1 MAPYFQ
7 PQFDRLNS
15 IMKHSLALL
24 ALFTTFLTQALTAQ
38 PEPSPFSPPPKPEVT
53 TLESKITAVTVY
65 ADRAR
70 VTREVT
76 IALPQKSNRFSF
88 SKLPSWI
95 DEGSVRVSLKAA
107 DGAKGEVLD
116 VQVRRTYLTAA
127 SDEEVRKAQDAVQE
141 IADQL
146 SELSDQ
152 GKVIEQRRKHL
163 ESIRVFSLDKLPKD
177 AATREVKVAEY
188 TDFLTFLETSLTKLN
203 ADRRVLEIKRRDL
216 QPEQNARQKRLS
228 ELNSRA
234 RLEERSVEVAL
245 RGQGQ
250 ATVVLTYLL
259 AGASWEPAHELRA
272 DEKGGKVNISSHAV
286 VRQST
291 GEDWG
296 VAKLSFSTQNLSRTA
311 RIPELDTLLV
321 GQGAKAPVQIF
332 QQQEDTY
339 QQAFGNYKSQNRLWF
354 NNNPI
359 ANKQIAIRNLDF
371 NDAIQQKAVR
381 TFAKL
386 SERATTAH
394 FHALA
399 DKAVPTD
406 GQPVRLPIGELS
418 LTRTERIVA
427 APEASLNA
435 ARVFALNNKNGQAL
449 LPGKVTLYLGP
460 NFLGSTSID
469 FVGPGEEFS
478 LYAGVEDQVKVSR
491 VLDRSKSEKR
501 KTSFSSKTELQAS
514 WIIEVENLADVVKS
528 IRLADR
534 IPVSQTEEVRVR
546 SVKISPKITPDEKGL
561 FSWDLALAPK
571 QKRMLTVEYVVQYPS
586 NYTSRRQTLS
596 PNSNFQQEAPN
607 PAPMDSLR
615 LQIRSLESKF

>member
-1 MAPYFQ
+1 MNLRYPFIHSVLILFLGQQAY
-7 PQFDRLNS
+7 PQ
-15 IMKHSLALL
+15 
-24 ALFTTFLTQALTAQ
+24 QAEEKDNVQ
-38 PEPSPFSPPPKPEVT
+38 
-53 TLESKITAVTVY
+53 TLDSKITAVTVY

-70 VTREVT
+70 VTREAT
-76 IALPQKSNRFSF
+76 LALPAKPDRFSF
-88 SKLPSWI
+88 AKLPSWI
-95 DEGSVRVSLKAA
+95 DEGSVRVSLKNAA
-107 DGAKGEVLD
+107 GAKGEVLD
-116 VQVRRTYLTAA
+116 VQIRRTYLTAA
-127 SDEEVRKAQDAVQE
+127 SDDEVRKAQDAVQE
-141 IADQL
+141 ITDQL
-146 SELSDQ
+146 GELSDQ

-163 ESIRVFSLDKLPKD
+163 ESIRVFALDKLPKD
-177 AATREVKVAEY
+177 VATREVKVAEY

-203 ADRRVLEIKRRDL
+203 ADRRALEIKRRDL
-216 QPEQNARQKRLS
+216 QPEQNVRHKRLS
-228 ELNSRA
+228 ELNSKA
-234 RLEERSVEVAL
+234 QLEERQVEVSL

-250 ATVVLTYLL
+250 ATVILTYLL

-272 DEKGGKVNISSHAV
+272 EEAGGKINISSYAV

-296 VAKLSFSTQNLSRTA
+296 ATKLSFSTQNLSRTA

-321 GQGAKAPVQIF
+321 GQGSKAPVQIL

-339 QQAFGNYKSQNRLWF
+339 QDALGNYRSQNRLWF
-354 NNNPI
+354 DNNPI

-394 FHALA
+394 FPALA
-399 DKAVPTD
+399 EKAVPTD

-418 LTRTERIVA
+418 LSRTERIVA

-435 ARVFALNNKNGQAL
+435 ARVFELNNQSGQAL
-449 LPGKVTLYLGP
+449 LPGKVTLYLGTD
-460 NFLGSTSID
+460 FLGSTAID
-469 FVGPGEEFS
+469 FVGPGEGFS

-514 WIIEVENLADVVKS
+514 WIIEVENLSSVAKNV
-528 IRLADR
+528 RLADR
-534 IPVSQTEEVRVR
+534 IPVSQTDEVKVR

-561 FSWDLALAPK
+561 FSWDLELAPK
-571 QKRMLTVEYVVQYPS
+571 EKRTLTVEYIVQYPS
-586 NYTSRRQTLS
+586 DYTQRSFFKGKGRPQFQNNSFS
-596 PNSNFQQEAPN
+596 PNQTGDFEMNS
-607 PAPMDSLR
+607 
-615 LQIRSLESKF
+615 LQIQLKSLESKF

>member
-1 MAPYFQ
+1 MTF
-7 PQFDRLNS
+7 
-15 IMKHSLALL
+15 LAQGLL
-24 ALFTTFLTQALTAQ
+24 AQQA
-38 PEPSPFSPPPKPEVT
+38 PSPFAPPPKPKVAI
-53 TLESKITAVTVY
+53 LDSKITAVTVY

-70 VTREVT
+70 VTREATV
-76 IALPQKSNRFSF
+76 ALQNKTGHFAF
-88 SKLPSWI
+88 TKLPSWI
-95 DEGSVRVSLKAA
+95 DEGSVRISLKPAA
-107 DGAKGEVLD
+107 GAKGEVLD
-116 VQVRRTYLTAA
+116 VQIRRTYLTAA

-141 IADQL
+141 ITDQM
-146 SELSDQ
+146 SELLDQ
-152 GKVIEQRRKHL
+152 GKVIDQRRKHL

-177 AATREVKVAEY
+177 AATREVKVNEY
-188 TDFLTFLETSLTKLN
+188 VDFLNFLETSLTKLN
-203 ADRRVLEIKRRDL
+203 DDRRALEKKRRGL
-216 QPEQNARQKRLS
+216 QPEQNVRQKRLS

-245 RGQGQ
+245 QGQGQ

-272 DEKGGKVNISSHAV
+272 DVKGGKVNISSYAV

-296 VAKLSFSTQNLSRTA
+296 LAKLSFSTQNLSRTA

-321 GQGAKAPVQIF
+321 GQGSKVPVRILE
-332 QQQEDTY
+332 QQEDTY

-386 SERATTAH
+386 SGRATTAH

-399 DKAVPTD
+399 DKVVPTD
-406 GQPVRLPIGELS
+406 GQPVRLPIGELN
-418 LTRTERIVA
+418 LIRTERIVA

-435 ARVFALNNKNGQAL
+435 ARVFDLSNKDGQAL
-449 LPGKVTLYLGP
+449 LPGKVTLYLGS
-460 NFLGSTSID
+460 NFLGSTAIE

-514 WIIEVENLADVVKS
+514 WIIEVENLADVVKN

-534 IPVSQTEEVRVR
+534 IPVSQTEEVKVR
-546 SVKISPKITPDEKGL
+546 SVKISPKVTPDEKGL

-571 QKRMLTVEYVVQYPS
+571 EKRMLKVEYVVQYPK
-586 NYTSRRQTLS
+586 NYTQPRPRQD
-596 PNSNFQQEAPN
+596 SNEAEPFQQIMPN
-607 PAPMDSLR
+607 AAPMNSLQ
-615 LQIRSLESKF
+615 LQIQSLESKF

>member
-1 MAPYFQ
+1 
-7 PQFDRLNS
+7 
-15 IMKHSLALL
+15 MKHLL
-24 ALFTTFLTQALTAQ
+24 VTLVLSTAFFVHDIVAQ
-38 PEPSPFSPPPKPEVT
+38 DAPAKPKIT

-70 VTREVT
+70 VTREAT
-76 IALPQKSNRFSF
+76 LALPAKSNRFSF
-88 SKLPSWI
+88 TKLPSWI
-95 DEGSVRVSLKAA
+95 DEGSVRVSLKTAA
-107 DGAKGEVLD
+107 GEKGEVLD
-116 VQVRRTYLTAA
+116 VQIRRTYLTAA

-141 IADQL
+141 ITDQL
-146 SELSDQ
+146 GELSDQ
-152 GKVIEQRRKHL
+152 GKVIDQRRKHL
-163 ESIRVFSLDKLPKD
+163 ESIRVFALDKLPKD
-177 AATREVKVAEY
+177 AATREVKVVEY

-203 ADRRVLEIKRRDL
+203 ADRRALEIKRRDL
-216 QPEQNARQKRLS
+216 QPEQNVRQKRLS
-228 ELNSRA
+228 ELNSKA
-234 RLEERSVEVAL
+234 RLEERAVEIAL

-250 ATVVLTYLL
+250 ATVILTYLL
-259 AGASWEPAHELRA
+259 AGATWEPAHELRA
-272 DEKGGKVNISSHAV
+272 EEKGGKVNISSYAV
-286 VRQST
+286 VRQTT

-321 GQGAKAPVQIF
+321 GQGSKAPVQIL

-418 LTRTERIVA
+418 LTRVERIVA

-514 WIIEVENLADVVKS
+514 WIIEVENLADVVKNV
-528 IRLADR
+528 RLADR
-534 IPVSQTEEVRVR
+534 IPVSQTDDVKVR
-546 SVKISPKITPDEKGL
+546 SVKITPKITPDEKGL
-561 FSWDLALAPK
+561 FSWDLVLAPK
-571 QKRMLTVEYVVQYPS
+571 EKRALKVEYVVQYPS
-586 NYTSRRQTLS
+586 DYTKRVQRVA
-596 PNSNFQQEAPN
+596 PNSNFEQQNAV
-607 PAPMDSLR
+607 PMDSLR